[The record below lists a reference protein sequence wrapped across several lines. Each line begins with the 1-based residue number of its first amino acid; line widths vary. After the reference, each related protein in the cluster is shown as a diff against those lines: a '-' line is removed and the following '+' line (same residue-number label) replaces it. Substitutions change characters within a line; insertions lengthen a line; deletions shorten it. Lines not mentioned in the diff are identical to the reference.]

1 MEQNDRFSLTQV
13 IFKSRF
19 IFLLVF
25 ILMLIA
31 IQPLDEAIGEL
42 GILLDLIT
50 TAILVSAIFAIS
62 QKRNQAVIGV
72 FLAVPMLFSVWSNYF
87 LEKPWL
93 EILGTL
99 CGIAFFAFI
108 IVIILR
114 FIFTQ
119 DYVTGDLIAG
129 AAVIYLVIAIIWTY
143 IYRIIEMIHPGSF
156 SIAESQTMDY
166 SAPFLYYSFV
176 TMTTLGY
183 GDIFPVTTAAK
194 SCAILEAIIGQLFL
208 VIMVAWLVGVHISQ
222 SMGKKHRRNAELKS
236 DDD

>member
-1 MEQNDRFSLTQV
+1 
-13 IFKSRF
+13 
-19 IFLLVF
+19 
-25 ILMLIA
+25 
-31 IQPLDEAIGEL
+31 
-42 GILLDLIT
+42 
-50 TAILVSAIFAIS
+50 
-62 QKRNQAVIGV
+62 
-72 FLAVPMLFSVWSNYF
+72 
-87 LEKPWL
+87 
-93 EILGTL
+93 
-99 CGIAFFAFI
+99 
-108 IVIILR
+108 LR

-194 SCAILEAIIGQLFL
+194 S
-208 VIMVAWLVGVHISQ
+208 ISHNPWEKNTAGTL
-222 SMGKKHRRNAELKS
+222 S
-236 DDD
+236 